1 MCISHSRLRTF
12 WSSYGRLRC
21 PFLHVGHPDCGLK
34 TRNECKTIKALR
46 HMVLA
51 AKQVRSKVVEPNET
65 ASL

>member
-1 MCISHSRLRTF
+1 MSVFTC
-12 WSSYGRLRC
+12 WA
-21 PFLHVGHPDCGLK
+21 PDCGLK
-34 TRNECKTIKALR
+34 TRNECKKIKALR